1 MKSPA
6 VQRVAMERALYSVNP
21 LWFLMGA
28 VCLAA
33 MVVWWGLLPKAQRQ
47 WAAQNQDLQTLRQ
60 QMAQAPVLTAVDA
73 APATEPGLA
82 FQSLLG
88 ELAEVESHVGTLLSL
103 SQTLEM
109 PAVTGEYKLSCEA
122 ATRLCR
128 YRVRLPLVGSYL
140 QIRTFVEQSL
150 LELPFASLDELSLRR
165 EGVAS
170 GELEASL
177 TMTLHLAYPAQ
188 GLKLG
193 KEGAP

>member
-1 MKSPA
+1 MKSSA
-6 VQRVAMERALYSVNP
+6 FQRVAMERTLQSVNP
-21 LWFLMGA
+21 LWLLMGA
-28 VCLAA
+28 MCVAA
-33 MVVWWGLLPKAQRQ
+33 MVVWWGLLPNAQRQ

-60 QMAQAPVLTAVDA
+60 QIAQAPVMTAVVS

-82 FQSLLG
+82 FQAVLG

-140 QIRTFVEQSL
+140 QIRTFVDQSL

-177 TMTLHLAYPAQ
+177 TITLHLAYPAQ
-188 GLKLG
+188 GVLLA

>member
-1 MKSPA
+1 MKSTA
-6 VQRVAMERALYSVNP
+6 FQRVAMERALQSVNP
-21 LWFLMGA
+21 LWLLMGA
-28 VCLAA
+28 VCVAA
-33 MVVWWGLLPKAQRQ
+33 MLVWWGLLPKAHQQ

-60 QMAQAPVLTAVDA
+60 QIAQAPVMTAVEA
-73 APATEPGLA
+73 APATDPGLA
-82 FQSLLG
+82 FQAVLG

-103 SQTLEM
+103 SQILEM
-109 PAVTGEYKLSCEA
+109 PAVSGEYKLSCEA

-170 GELEASL
+170 DELEASL

-188 GLKLG
+188 GLLLA

>member
-6 VQRVAMERALYSVNP
+6 VQRVVMERALQSINP
-21 LWFLMGA
+21 LWLLMGA
-28 VCLAA
+28 VCVAA
-33 MVVWWGLLPKAQRQ
+33 MVVWWGLLPKAQWQ

-60 QMAQAPVLTAVDA
+60 QMAQAPVPTDVEA
-73 APATEPGLA
+73 APAAEPSLA
-82 FQSLLG
+82 FQSVLG

-170 GELEASL
+170 GELESSL

-188 GLKLG
+188 GVLLA

>member
-1 MKSPA
+1 MKSPLA
-6 VQRVAMERALYSVNP
+6 ERLAMERALQSVNP
-21 LWFLMGA
+21 LWLLMGA
-28 VCLAA
+28 VCVAA

-47 WAAQNQDLQTLRQ
+47 WAVQNQDLQTLRQ
-60 QMAQAPVLTAVDA
+60 QMTQAPVLTAAEA
-73 APATEPGLA
+73 APAADPDLA
-82 FQSLLG
+82 FQSVLG

-188 GLKLG
+188 GVLLA